1 MRMKKN
7 LKNILLFLIVS
18 FTILNFVSAVE
29 VNLNATAD
37 SNNQLVQFQLLKYE
51 PYPVNP
57 GEYFDLYISVQYVGN
72 SGTYG
77 SHFELV
83 QNYPFSLDSNESAVR
98 DFGILDSP
106 AIVLHY
112 KVKVD
117 KDAVEGT
124 NHIQLNYVVGPITYT
139 KTFDIE
145 VENSQ
150 TAFDAVIQQISGS
163 TVSIALANTGKYAA
177 NSVIVKIPDQ
187 DSFTTTDNI
196 NGQMVGNL
204 ATGDYSVVSFSL
216 ASKMTRAMNLS
227 STSNIPNSG
236 FQFQSVNA
244 SSNEL
249 KFEVDYTD
257 NIGVRRTVNM
267 ELPLVLRATNSSSI
281 VGAANYGN
289 LPGNFPG
296 RRTQSSW
303 SVWYTILIIIA
314 VLGIGLFIWFK
325 KSPKKMK
332 EFFGK
337 IKNIFKRKKGS
348 IDGASSVPDWV
359 KNVKEK
365 ENESLH
371 SSAKKNSREK
381 ERR

>member
-1 MRMKKN
+1 MKKRN
-7 LKNILLFLIVS
+7 HIKNILLLLVVS
-18 FTILNFVSAVE
+18 FTILNFVSAIE
-29 VNLNATAD
+29 VNLNSTVD
-37 SNNQLVQFQLLKYE
+37 SSGGLMQFRLLKYE

-57 GEYFDLYISVQYVGN
+57 GEYFDLWVSAQYI
-72 SGTYG
+72 GTPG
-77 SHFELV
+77 LSDAHFVLSPE
-83 QNYPFSLDSNESAVR
+83 YPFSLDSNESAIQ
-98 DFGILDSP
+98 DFGAINSQP
-106 AIVLHY
+106 IVLHY

-117 KDAVEGT
+117 ANAVEGT
-124 NHIQLNYVVGPITYT
+124 NQIKLNYQLGNIIYT
-139 KTFDIE
+139 QSFDID

-177 NSVIVKIPDQ
+177 NSVIVKIPNQ
-187 DSFTTTDNI
+187 DSFVTTDNI

-216 ASKMTRAMNLS
+216 ASKVTRTS
-227 STSNIPNSG
+227 STTSKTIPRMNSTN
-236 FQFQSVNA
+236 FQPAN
-244 SSNEL
+244 SSL

-257 NIGVRRTVNM
+257 NIGVRRVVNM
-267 ELPLVLRATNSSSI
+267 ELPLILRATNSTSI
-281 VGAANYGN
+281 TGAASYGN
-289 LPGNFPG
+289 FAG
-296 RRTQSSW
+296 RRTQSTW
-303 SVWYTILIIIA
+303 SVWYTLLIIVA

-348 IDGASSVPDWV
+348 VDNASSVPDWV
-359 KNVKEK
+359 KNAKEK
-365 ENESLH
+365 ENELLH